1 MATLLLVDDDRVM
14 LEVLSEFFSGE
25 YVCHTAANA
34 EEALRLLGSDDY
46 DAVVTDLSMPGLS
59 GEDLLG
65 FVKAH
70 RPGIP
75 VIFISGSIDEERTG
89 RLLRKGAFDYLK
101 KPFPLEELAR
111 RVSLALAHARPR
123 RTGA

>member
-1 MATLLLVDDDRVM
+1 MATLLLVDDDRIM
-14 LEVLSEFFSGE
+14 LEVLTEFFSGE
-25 YVCHTAANA
+25 HVCHAAATA
-34 EEALRLLGSDDY
+34 EEALHLLGSDDY

-75 VIFISGSIDEERTG
+75 VIFISGSIDEESAERV
-89 RLLRKGAFDYLK
+89 LRKGAFEYLK
-101 KPFPLEELAR
+101 KPFQLDELAR
-111 RVSLALAHARPR
+111 RVSQALEHGRTR